1 MRQPP
6 RSLKKAKEKQ
16 MGRPIKKS
24 KIGNPTASGKQ
35 ITATAYIPG
44 DTQVRNDAYIVSQKG
59 TGKYIMASGSS
70 TASDAVSLVNG
81 TISAPGQANVVVTPW
96 GAHGSG
102 ATVTA
107 NVGIG
112 TVSINLAG
120 AGPVGGSYTP
130 GSVLNLVGG
139 SHLASKV
146 ANVSIN
152 SVRVGNSTTQTPGTG
167 YSNTSYLIFS
177 GTDWSTP
184 ANVSVTTVGTLGNI
198 QAISVV
204 NNGVFVGATL
214 PGTAGLS
221 VAPSS
226 VLGTVGSNATLNF
239 RFDLNSISVV
249 SAGDY
254 SVIPTGN
261 ILLSTDVHGGN
272 KANITATWQV
282 TSLHVTAAGSAYDAV
297 NVVFASGAAAATATL
312 TNGNLTAT
320 TVTAGGNYTSVP
332 TATVQPITSP
342 VYAEVIYNNTVKD
355 FNGNEYAYNLDQT
368 TLTGPGQATI
378 QSS

>member
-1 MRQPP
+1 MRKPP

-24 KIGNPTASGKQ
+24 KIGNPTASGNQ
-35 ITATAYIPG
+35 ITATAIIPG
-44 DTQVRNDAYIVSQKG
+44 NAQVFTDAYIVSQKG
-59 TGKYIMASGSS
+59 TGKYIMASPST
-70 TASDAVSLVNG
+70 TASDLVSLVNG
-81 TISAPGQANVVVTPW
+81 AVSAPGQANVLVTPW

-107 NVGIG
+107 NVGIY
-112 TVSINLAG
+112 TVALNASGAG
-120 AGPVGGSYTP
+120 AIGNNYKVGET
-130 GSVLNLVGG
+130 LVVAGG
-139 SHLASKV
+139 TGTAATVIV
-146 ANVSIN
+146 ANTKVGN
-152 SVRVGNSTTQTPGTG
+152 VRVNNPGTTG
-167 YSNTSYLIFS
+167 GFVVNSYLIFNS
-177 GTDWSTP
+177 VDWSTP
-184 ANVSVTTVGTLGNI
+184 ANIRVATVTAGNI
-198 QAISVV
+198 ATVSIV
-204 NNGVFVGATL
+204 NPGVFTNYNLPGVNGLAGNMAPDVIINGGSYATLDLQFAVNAFSVGAVIGDKPTI
-214 PGTAGLS
+214 PANPMATATSQYGGTGAK
-221 VAPSS
+221 V
-226 VLGTVGSNATLNF
+226 N
-239 RFDLNSISVV
+239 
-249 SAGDY
+249 
-254 SVIPTGN
+254 
-261 ILLSTDVHGGN
+261 
-272 KANITATWQV
+272 ATWQV
-282 TSLHVTAAGSAYDAV
+282 NTLRITAAGSAYDAV